1 MRDHLSTSVATVSRR
16 GIVQSLLG
24 ALAAAPA
31 LVQAAAPPRGRGD
44 PVTGAPRSADELLAS
59 LGDGVFINANESPLG
74 PCPAAR
80 AQLARIPSIAG
91 RYGMSFAADLEALFA
106 SQNGLK
112 PENVTAHPGSYVP
125 LRHAAL
131 TYASDSRPLAYCTP
145 TFDSGFFGAD
155 NLPIVR
161 TVTIPHDKQ
170 HRIDVRALLAAAPN
184 AGAYYICNP
193 NNPTGLVTSPEDI
206 AWLLAN
212 KPADAKLII
221 DEAYIHFSDA
231 PSAIELVRQGRDVIV
246 LRTFSK
252 IYGLA
257 GLRCGLVIARKDLL
271 EPMKRYGVNVMPM
284 AAVAAAQAS
293 LADPELLPMRK
304 AYNARVRDDL
314 YAFFERLKLEY
325 IPSRASFAMVNV
337 GRPGTEVAAKLA
349 EQRIHVSRQRGNMVN
364 WIRVSFG
371 TPDEMA
377 AFKAAFER
385 IMA

>member
-1 MRDHLSTSVATVSRR
+1 MPDHLQTMSRR
-16 GIVQSLLG
+16 GVVGTLLG
-24 ALAAAPA
+24 SLAAAPVLA
-31 LVQAAAPPRGRGD
+31 QAAPLRGRGD
-44 PVTGAPRSADELLAS
+44 PVAGAPRGAGELLAS
-59 LGDGVFINANESPLG
+59 LGDGIFINANESPLG

-80 AQLARIPSIAG
+80 AELARIPPIAG

-106 SQNGLK
+106 AQNGLK

-131 TYASDSRPLAYCTP
+131 TYASDTRPLAYCTP

-155 NLPIVR
+155 NQPIVK
-161 TVTIPHDKQ
+161 TVTIPHDRQ

-193 NNPTGLVTSPEDI
+193 NNPTGLVTSAEDI

-231 PSAIELVRQGRDVIV
+231 PSAIDLVRQGKDVIV

-284 AAVAAAQAS
+284 AAVVAAQAS
-293 LADPELLPMRK
+293 LADPDLLPMRK
-304 AYNARVRDDL
+304 AYNAKVRDDL
-314 YAFFERLKLEY
+314 YAFFERLKLDY
-325 IPSRASFAMVNV
+325 IPSRASFAMVHV
-337 GRPGTEVAAKLA
+337 GRPGTEVATKLA
-349 EQRIHVSRQRGNMVN
+349 EQRIHVSRQRGDMVN

-371 TPDEMA
+371 TPEEMA

>member
-1 MRDHLSTSVATVSRR
+1 MPDHLHTASPAISRR
-16 GIVQSLLG
+16 GIVQTLLG
-24 ALAAAPA
+24 SLAAVPVLAH
-31 LVQAAAPPRGRGD
+31 AAPLRGRSD
-44 PVTGAPRSADELLAS
+44 PVVGAPRSADELLAS

-74 PCPAAR
+74 PCAA
-80 AQLARIPSIAG
+80 AKAELERIPPIAG

-106 SQNGLK
+106 AQNGLK

-131 TYASDSRPLAYCTP
+131 TFASDARPLAYCTP

-155 NLPIVR
+155 NQPIVR
-161 TVTIPHDKQ
+161 TITIPHDKA

-231 PSAIELVRQGRDVIV
+231 PSAIDLVRQGKDVIV

-284 AAVAAAQAS
+284 AAVVAAQAS
-293 LADPELLPMRK
+293 LADPDLLPARK
-304 AYNARVRDDL
+304 AYNAKVRDDL
-314 YAFFERLKLEY
+314 YAYFERLKLEY
-325 IPSRASFAMVNV
+325 IPSRANFAMVNV
-337 GRPGTEVAAKLA
+337 GRPGTEVAGKLA

-371 TPDEMA
+371 TPAEMA
-377 AFKAAFER
+377 AFKAAFEH